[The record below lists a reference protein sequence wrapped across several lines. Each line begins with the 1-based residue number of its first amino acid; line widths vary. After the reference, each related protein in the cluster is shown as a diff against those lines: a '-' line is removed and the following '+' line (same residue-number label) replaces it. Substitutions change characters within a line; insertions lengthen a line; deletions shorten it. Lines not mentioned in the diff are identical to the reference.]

1 MQLIGLGL
9 FDGSKPMRKK
19 LTLLFLI
26 YFLLSCSFLHAMKL
40 KDLASINGIRDNQLI
55 GYGLVVGLNG
65 TGDRSG
71 TEFTIHSLVNMLDRM
86 GITVDEN
93 NVRVDNV
100 AAVMVTAKLS
110 PFARSGSKM
119 DVVVS
124 SIGDA
129 NSLEGGTLLLTPMSA
144 PNGEVY
150 AVAQGPV
157 SVGGRNVAARG
168 TRIIDN
174 HPTVGRI
181 PNGAMVEK
189 EITFGLH
196 QNDIIELAFSEL
208 SISNIVRAK
217 NVINDFFKEQVAYIS
232 SPSTIS
238 IKPSVNYINS
248 FYEFMNAVLQLEIQP
263 EASSRVVVD
272 ERTGT
277 VVVGSDVRVSTVAI
291 SHGDLTIKITSTT
304 AVVQPPPF
312 TSGGTA
318 IVGGQDIE
326 VVEEDSKLMVLPEGV
341 MISDLVKALNA
352 LGATP
357 RDLIAILQSIKAA
370 GALQG
375 ELEVI

>member
-1 MQLIGLGL
+1 
-9 FDGSKPMRKK
+9 
-19 LTLLFLI
+19 
-26 YFLLSCSFLHAMKL
+26 
-40 KDLASINGIRDNQLI
+40 
-55 GYGLVVGLNG
+55 
-65 TGDRSG
+65 
-71 TEFTIHSLVNMLDRM
+71 
-86 GITVDEN
+86 
-93 NVRVDNV
+93 
-100 AAVMVTAKLS
+100 
-110 PFARSGSKM
+110 
-119 DVVVS
+119 
-124 SIGDA
+124 
-129 NSLEGGTLLLTPMSA
+129 
-144 PNGEVY
+144 
-150 AVAQGPV
+150 
-157 SVGGRNVAARG
+157 
-168 TRIIDN
+168 
-174 HPTVGRI
+174 
-181 PNGAMVEK
+181 MVEK

-352 LGATP
+352 LGTTP